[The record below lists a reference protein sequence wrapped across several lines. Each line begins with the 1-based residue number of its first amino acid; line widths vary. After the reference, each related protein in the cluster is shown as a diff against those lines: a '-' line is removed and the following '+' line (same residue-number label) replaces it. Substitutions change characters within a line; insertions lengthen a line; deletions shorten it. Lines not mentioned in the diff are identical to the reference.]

1 MKAVSIN
8 WLVLKRLLLAAV
20 GVAVLVVPIV
30 LYFAGKGAENAALSL
45 AMANSADFR
54 LHVSQKDPVHSAD
67 LEFEARKLLGRDFA
81 RVAVYGP
88 DKSPVLDITAPGK
101 EPLAQ
106 AAGRHL
112 HDFPEGVY
120 GDSHALRRGGE
131 LVVQVLVALRGDGGA
146 VLGYFEGL
154 YQVPPPARVEVDA
167 ATARSAVI
175 ALAIVFLTAAVLYPV
190 IIGLNRSVLG
200 LSADLVAA
208 NLELLETLGNAVA
221 KRDSDTDEH
230 NYRVCLYA
238 IRFAETLGLPPE
250 QIRRLTVGAF
260 LHDVGKIGISDN
272 ILLKPGALTDREFE
286 LMRQHVRIGGDI
298 IAGSRWLARAKD
310 VVLFH
315 HERYDGSGY
324 LQGLKGNRIPLSARL
339 FAIIDVFDALTS
351 KRPYK
356 EPVSAD
362 AALKL
367 MQAERA
373 THFDPKLLDV
383 FVNLVPE
390 LSGLAGRLEAGRAR
404 VQLRRLLA
412 KYFLDDQASVPRN
425 RRIPGWL
432 AKRHGTKRNTV
443 SAEERDRSQG

>member
-1 MKAVSIN
+1 MQAVSIY
-8 WLVLKRLLLAAV
+8 WLVLRRVLLTAA
-20 GVAVLVVPIV
+20 GVALLVVPVV

-45 AMANSADFR
+45 AMANSAEFR
-54 LHVSQKDPVHSAD
+54 RHVAERGTAHLAD
-67 LEFEARKLLGRDFA
+67 LELEARKLLARDFA

-88 DKSPVLDITAPGK
+88 DKSPVLDITATDK

-131 LVVQVLVALRGDGGA
+131 LMVQVLVALRGRGGKN
-146 VLGYFEGL
+146 LGYFEGL

-167 ATARSAVI
+167 ATVRSAVI
-175 ALAIVFLTAAVLYPV
+175 ALVIVFVTATVLYPV
-190 IIGLNRSVLG
+190 IIALNRSVLG

-238 IRFAETLGLPPE
+238 IRFAEELGLTHE
-250 QIRRLTVGAF
+250 QIQRLTVGAF

-272 ILLKPGALTDREFE
+272 ILLKPGKLTEPEFE
-286 LMRQHVRIGGDI
+286 SMRQHVRIGGDI

-315 HERYDGSGY
+315 HEHYDGSGY
-324 LQGLKGNRIPLSARL
+324 LQGLKGDRIPLSARL

-356 EPVSAD
+356 EPVSVD

-367 MQAERA
+367 MQAGRA
-373 THFDPKLLDV
+373 SHFDPKLLDV
-383 FVNLVPE
+383 FVKLVPQI
-390 LSGLAGRLEAGRAR
+390 SGLAGRLEAGRAR
-404 VQLRRLLA
+404 VLLRRLLA
-412 KYFLDDQASVPRN
+412 KYFLADQASVPRN
-425 RRIPGWL
+425 SRIPRWL
-432 AKRHGTKRNTV
+432 AKRGGMKRKTV
-443 SAEERDRSQG
+443 RAEERDQSQG